1 MAFRKSALLS
11 LAVATITVPLAIGAV
26 TQWADVASLRDIRR
40 EAREFLGLPKIW
52 VTHFNTDATG
62 YQRQT
67 CPGRDA
73 IVIVTG
79 GQSNAANSYDA
90 LPRPVDTSGAF
101 MFLDG
106 NCYALRSPVLGST
119 GQRDSLWPALG
130 AAIHAQTG
138 KPVLFING
146 AVGGVQ
152 LGDWLDKRSG
162 YFDRLAKQ
170 IGLARRHGWS
180 PRFVLWIQGE
190 TDAFT
195 LIAPATYITQQRT
208 LIDRFVKSGLTTNN
222 TRWII
227 YRSTRCKHRRGNGPD
242 IDRAMTEFAAHSAN
256 IVAGPIVSNF
266 DDRYR
271 HDQCHLNTLG
281 RDRLVRES
289 MDTLRPYLA
298 ADPAGT

>member
-1 MAFRKSALLS
+1 MISRKLLRRV
-11 LAVATITVPLAIGAV
+11 LILTIIVMVATIAAV
-26 TQWADVASLRDIRR
+26 MAFGNLRDLRR
-40 EAREFLGLPKIW
+40 ELREFLGLPKIW
-52 VTHFNTDATG
+52 VTRFNTDAGG
-62 YQRQT
+62 YARHA

-90 LPRPVDTSGAF
+90 LPRPVDGDGTF
-101 MFLDG
+101 MFFGG

-130 AAIHAQTG
+130 AAIHAETG

-152 LGDWLDKRSG
+152 LGDWLDDRSK
-162 YFDRLAKQ
+162 YLDRLATQIRLAQKQ
-170 IGLARRHGWS
+170 GLS
-180 PRFVLWIQGE
+180 PNFVLWIQGE

-195 LIAPATYITQQRT
+195 LIEPQTYVAQQKA
-208 LIDRFVKSGLTTNN
+208 LIDRFAKDALATSD
-222 TRWII
+222 TRWML

-242 IDRAMTEFAAHSAN
+242 IDQALTAFARGTKN
-256 IVAGPIVSNF
+256 VIAGPVVSAF
-266 DDRYR
+266 DDSYR
-271 HDQCHLNTLG
+271 RDQCHLNTVG

-289 MDTLRPYLA
+289 MDILNPYFA
-298 ADPAGT
+298 KDMSGN